1 MTAHTI
7 TQPFPTEASPAHA
20 GWLGQLKLVAFVF
33 ACLMLSAGARLLD
46 ADGPAGRAGASAAV
60 FFPQASGTLRDRAVL
75 ADAPDGEPLR
85 WLGVGE
91 RLAVGGS
98 VVGRGGAG
106 HYWVEVVTPAGART
120 YGFVPETAVVV
131 TAGRVPPLRYDAAAA
146 GDWLAPA
153 PPSSAAPAAGDVA
166 AAPVAAASAN
176 GAVAIPWLPSSVA
189 AHADRIARAA
199 AAGGVDPDLV
209 AILVLVESG
218 GNPDAVSPA
227 GARGLMQLMPG
238 TARDMAHRAGR
249 GDIDLATLA
258 DAETNLTLGVAYVAA
273 MLEAFGQADDPD
285 WQRSV
290 ELAAAAYNGG
300 PGHLGQHLTTGQ
312 PLFAETASYQRWVGG
327 MWRERNDPDSPTY
340 RAWLAAG
347 GQRLVDAA
355 AGQLALAAPAAP

>member
-1 MTAHTI
+1 MSTQTI
-7 TQPFPTEASPAHA
+7 TQPFPADAMSH
-20 GWLGQLKLVAFVF
+20 GSGLGQLKLVAFVV
-33 ACLMLSAGARLLD
+33 ACLVLSAGARLLEG
-46 ADGPAGRAGASAAV
+46 DGAGRGRTASAAV
-60 FFPQASGTLRDRAVL
+60 FFPQASGTLRDRAEL
-75 ADAPDGEPLR
+75 ADAPGGAPLR

-98 VVGRGGAG
+98 VVGRGGTG
-106 HYWVEVVTPAGART
+106 HYWVEVVTPAGARA

-131 TAGRVPPLRYDAAAA
+131 TAGRVPALRYEAATAA
-146 GDWLAPA
+146 EWLAPA
-153 PPSSAAPAAGDVA
+153 PPSSAAPADGSGRVHSA
-166 AAPVAAASAN
+166 AVV
-176 GAVAIPWLPSSVA
+176 GTAVDIPWLPSPVA

-199 AAGGVDPDLV
+199 GAAGVDPDLV

-227 GARGLMQLMPG
+227 GASGLMQLMPG
-238 TARDMAHRAGR
+238 TAKDMAHRTGL
-249 GDIDLATLA
+249 GDFDVARLA
-258 DAETNLTLGVAYVAA
+258 DAETNLALGTAYIAA

-355 AGQLALAAPAAP
+355 AGQLAMAVTAAP